1 MKTGLKALSFR
12 GCSRN
17 VNNVM
22 SWKVEEVVR
31 RHGRQGLECQFGGR
45 P

>member
-1 MKTGLKALSFR
+1 MKIGLKVLSFR
-12 GCSRN
+12 GCFRN

-31 RHGRQGLECQFGGR
+31 RYGR
-45 P
+45 